1 MSKITLV
8 RGLEPLPPE
17 SILTYIRGFL
27 FGLFDGWTKDDKR
40 MWRRF
45 WKCLMAL
52 EPGEFA
58 LIEFIFPRNPKY
70 HRKFFALLNYAF
82 EAWEPDRQRK
92 SYKGRPVQKNFDQ
105 FREDVLI
112 QAGFYEQ
119 TFNLYGEMK
128 LKAHSIS
135 FAKMDDAE
143 FERVYS
149 AVVDVILE
157 QVLSSYAGREELE
170 EVVNQV
176 MGFVG

>member
-1 MSKITLV
+1 MSRITLV
-8 RGLEPLPPE
+8 RGAEEMPGEPVLAGV
-17 SILTYIRGFL
+17 RRFL

-40 MWRRF
+40 MWRRL
-45 WKCLMAL
+45 WKLLMSL

-92 SYKGRPVQKNFDQ
+92 TYKGRPVQKNFER
-105 FREDVLI
+105 FRKDVLI
-112 QAGFYEQ
+112 QAGFYDQ
-119 TFNLYGEMK
+119 TFDLNGNMELE
-128 LKAHSIS
+128 AQSIS

-157 QVLSSYAGREELE
+157 QVLSSYSGRDELE
-170 EVVNQV
+170 AVVNQV
-176 MGFVG
+176 MGLVG